1 MAEAPAAWE
10 VSVRKALP
18 KDEHIV
24 FAVMGF
30 WAGMVCFGK
39 MVGAAMSS
47 GKSAPTPVAAP
58 AAASSSG
65 AELTEDNCDTFF
77 NDEARVAEWAKNL
90 K

>member
-1 MAEAPAAWE
+1 
-10 VSVRKALP
+10 
-18 KDEHIV
+18 
-24 FAVMGF
+24 MGF

-77 NDEARVAEWAKNL
+77 NVSNIMRLRQVLLREKQ
-90 K
+90 